1 MIARQVGPQY
11 ENKTTV
17 ATTVPFSGGGL
28 KLPLSLMSNRGY
40 TTSMSTTKSKYTTPR
55 SLQKLFFIGLG
66 AWYAMTLLD
75 MAIQAMR
82 SNGGGWDVFFPQ
94 MLILFAPLVA
104 FVIVYFT
111 RKRRDLSLA
120 TLFETSVAAFAI
132 ILLLVA
138 ISGVLNYI
146 PTDWFGGGAAD
157 LQTAH
162 QQVALMQVM
171 YYCVQF
177 IAFGGAIAVFV
188 FSIWGARKRGEW

>member
-1 MIARQVGPQY
+1 M
-11 ENKTTV
+11 
-17 ATTVPFSGGGL
+17 
-28 KLPLSLMSNRGY
+28 
-40 TTSMSTTKSKYTTPR
+40 
-55 SLQKLFFIGLG
+55 
-66 AWYAMTLLD
+66 
-75 MAIQAMR
+75 
-82 SNGGGWDVFFPQ
+82 FFPQ

-120 TLFETSVAAFAI
+120 MLFETSVAAFAI